1 MALGNHDERPQP
13 APIVER
19 HERRRLRRPSEH
31 LGPPCEIGRVRQPPA
46 SPRQT
51 PHSRRSCHAQNMR
64 RHPAEHAAVAMRET
78 RTRVRRRTPPAP
90 PTPPRRPSRCCGLR
104 SVVGMRGAVGA
115 GCCGVVGGGSRGLM
129 LLEVAVLGVVG
140 RVEVEV
146 AGGWLTLRVPLTVS
160 KVVGSPAFGRQPS
173 VGSRHVWVGSGGCP
187 PVPKRIRSDPAPPAV
202 TNRPRRRHVTAP
214 TTPRIETPP
223 RGPPHPGTLSRRTR
237 RHRPPGCDTP
247 EPNHQH
253 QPPPTNEPQPPR
265 NTPRQ
270 HPDNETNPR
279 RPTERSEVLLGL
291 PPGVAG
297 TFVPAVAD
305 ARSVVVVVAGGSVKT
320 LVR

>member
-1 MALGNHDERPQP
+1 MAHPAGAPDGEQGCRVACLRPATLGGVTACVGWFRWVSTGSETKPIRSRP
-13 APIVER
+13 AGR
-19 HERRRLRRPSEH
+19 HE
-31 LGPPCEIGRVRQPPA
+31 
-46 SPRQT
+46 
-51 PHSRRSCHAQNMR
+51 PH
-64 RHPAEHAAVAMRET
+64 T
-78 RTRVRRRTPPAP
+78 TT
-90 PTPPRRPSRCCGLR
+90 
-104 SVVGMRGAVGA
+104 
-115 GCCGVVGGGSRGLM
+115 
-129 LLEVAVLGVVG
+129 
-140 RVEVEV
+140 
-146 AGGWLTLRVPLTVS
+146 
-160 KVVGSPAFGRQPS
+160 
-173 VGSRHVWVGSGGCP
+173 SRHRP
-187 PVPKRIRSDPAPPAV
+187 DHN
-202 TNRPRRRHVTAP
+202 TNRNA
-214 TTPRIETPP
+214 P

-305 ARSVVVVVAGGSVKT
+305 ARSVRSWWWEAGAAVAVRSPGLPTLVDRASDFGQLPPTNNEMRMAAVGKTMNGAIETSIAWTFAGGLRAPSFFASARMLKD
-320 LVR
+320 R